1 MQAGKAFWFLMQA
14 VPALFC
20 TGQAA
25 QKGWTTDP
33 RSHTD
38 EIETKGTEHITPD
51 FPSHAVSYT
60 VKSNVTKWVVWMFE
74 LGVCPLTTGK
84 ISWLLGS
91 PSKGQRANKRQ
102 LKQDHFS
109 YEWLCEIPLITLTAF
124 PLHTPQ
130 PCKQIKDSRSDSFPK
145 PTVQSQTQTNG
156 ESWAFWY
163 LYQSRIFT
171 FGVFLSQLILTW
183 QFSLVFCKSLRLWNC
198 QSFVTHAA
206 TFTRWKSI
214 IFLACQH
221 QILYEHNW
229 MMWCF

>member
-1 MQAGKAFWFLMQA
+1 MQAGKAFWLLMQA

-33 RSHTD
+33 RSYTD

-74 LGVCPLTTGK
+74 LGVRPLTAGK

-91 PSKGQRANKRQ
+91 PSKGQRANKWQ

-109 YEWLCEIPLITLTAF
+109 YECLCEIPLITLTAF

-130 PCKQIKDSRSDSFPK
+130 PCKQIKDSRSEAFPK
-145 PTVQSQTQTNG
+145 PTVQSQTQTNR

-163 LYQSRIFT
+163 LCQSIIFT
-171 FGVFLSQLILTW
+171 FGVF
-183 QFSLVFCKSLRLWNC
+183 
-198 QSFVTHAA
+198 FVTTDTDMA
-206 TFTRWKSI
+206 
-214 IFLACQH
+214 IFSR
-221 QILYEHNW
+221 ILQVPPFMKLSVLHDTCSNFYKMEIHYFFSMSTSNTLW
-229 MMWCF
+229 T